1 MSHRKIEYLHKHR
14 VIYHRDPITD
24 KPTET
29 YEWGYY
35 YEQGTFECY
44 SLFRSKALINTYK
57 SLKWHLYVLW
67 YLNHNLDQDS
77 FLNIAKFISNKA
89 NGFVSFETPPN
100 LVESIVYDVSM
111 KDLEAPPPNKLRKV
125 IFKDNC
131 RLDMREKLSIVG
143 QIIGKKKLS
152 ESEIYDAML
161 YTFDATEKIT
171 IAKLADQ
178 LGCSTRTIHR
188 NMSAD
193 LKKEKALLNK
203 QIQSNYEVL

>member
-1 MSHRKIEYLHKHR
+1 MSHRRIEYLHKHR
-14 VIYHRDPITD
+14 IIYHRNPITD
-24 KPTET
+24 KPTIT
-29 YEWGYY
+29 YDWGYY
-35 YEQGTFECY
+35 YENGTFECY

-67 YLNHNLDQDS
+67 YLNHQLDQDS
-77 FLNIAKFISNKA
+77 FLQVAKFISDKS
-89 NGFVSFETPPN
+89 NGFVTFETPKG
-100 LVESIVYDVSM
+100 LIDSMVYEVSM

-131 RLDMREKLSIVG
+131 RLNVNEKLSIVG

-161 YTFDATEKIT
+161 YTIDTNEKIT
-171 IAKLADQ
+171 IAKLAER

-188 NMSAD
+188 NMGID
-193 LKKEKALLNK
+193 LKKEKELLNQ
-203 QIQSNYEVL
+203 QIKI